1 MASELG
7 PGKLL
12 VLQYHSGD
20 KYATPE
26 TEAKVGEYKVKGF
39 PTMFFNGGN
48 SVVGGGSG
56 NYGQYSAVVNRELTK
71 QSSVSI
77 VGVMTSRSGTI
88 SLDVTIT
95 NISDS
100 AVTSVKLMAVVYEDI
115 GTEEHHYVVRDILP
129 PSGIASL
136 PPGETQKFSL
146 SSDFRDSLSSLRAVL
161 FLQSPAGQVLQSA
174 IAINQ

>member
-26 TEAKVGEYKVKGF
+26 TEAKVKEYNVKGF
-39 PTMFFNGGN
+39 PTIFFNGGN

-56 NYGQYSAVVNRELTK
+56 NYAQYSTVVNSELTK

-77 VGVMTSRSGTI
+77 VGAMTLSGGTL
-88 SLDVTIT
+88 SLNVTVT
-95 NISDS
+95 NISGS
-100 AVTSVKLMAVVYEDI
+100 AITNVKLMAVLYSDY

-129 PSGIASL
+129 PSNIASL
-136 PPGETQKFSL
+136 SAGETQKFSL

-161 FLQSPAGQVLQSA
+161 FVQSSSGQILQSA
-174 IAINQ
+174 IAQ

>member
-26 TEAKVGEYKVKGF
+26 TEAKVTEYKVKGF
-39 PTMFFNGGN
+39 PTIFFNGGN
-48 SVVGGGSG
+48 SVVGGSSG
-56 NYGQYSAVVNRELTK
+56 NYAQYSAVVNSELTK
-71 QSSVSI
+71 QSSVNI
-77 VGVMTSRSGTI
+77 TGVTTLSGGTL

-95 NISDS
+95 NISGS
-100 AVTSVKLMAVVYEDI
+100 AITNVKLMAVLYSDY
-115 GTEEHHYVVRDILP
+115 GTDEHHYVVRDVLP

-136 PPGETQKFSL
+136 SAGETQKFNLTSDWPGGL
-146 SSDFRDSLSSLRAVL
+146 SGLKAVF
-161 FLQSPAGQVLQSA
+161 FLQSSSGQILQSA
-174 IAINQ
+174 IATVQ